1 MYKTIVA
8 YLTLALMFASSN
20 SSSTDVTTKNY
31 FNELTPANNCIYFT
45 VGSGTGCDWICNYC
59 ANMLSTGNYYFPDG
73 VCTYMSGGCVGNPI
87 AGKMYSCCAV

>member
-8 YLTLALMFASSN
+8 YLALMFASSN
-20 SSSTDVTTKNY
+20 SSSTDVTTKNFY
-31 FNELTPANNCIYFT
+31 SYKALTPSNNCIYFT

-73 VCTYMSGGCVGNPI
+73 VCTYMSGGCVGNPV